1 MLQANAS
8 VIWWITSKLGN
19 QNILCEKL
27 AHNAM
32 NILFNPFKQLCVIA
46 LRKLMHRKTQFKL
59 NHVQI
64 HADIVSAD
72 YVSN

>member
-1 MLQANAS
+1 MVNYFQALE
-8 VIWWITSKLGN
+8 SK
-19 QNILCEKL
+19 NIVWE
-27 AHNAM
+27 AGIYNAM
-32 NILFNPFKQLCVIA
+32 NILFNPFKQLCVIV

-72 YVSN
+72 YVSH